1 MRIVAVLPWQNIFS
15 DPVYMYV
22 VSKFPFLKERV
33 IAAKMPAKNAKSLFV
48 PSNQKTVHL
57 YPIKGKLYVP
67 KIDAREVIKVSEF
80 NSGVDLIE
88 LVKVN

>member
-1 MRIVAVLPWQNIFS
+1 
-15 DPVYMYV
+15 
-22 VSKFPFLKERV
+22 
-33 IAAKMPAKNAKSLFV
+33 MPAKNAKSLFV

-88 LVKVN
+88 LVKAN